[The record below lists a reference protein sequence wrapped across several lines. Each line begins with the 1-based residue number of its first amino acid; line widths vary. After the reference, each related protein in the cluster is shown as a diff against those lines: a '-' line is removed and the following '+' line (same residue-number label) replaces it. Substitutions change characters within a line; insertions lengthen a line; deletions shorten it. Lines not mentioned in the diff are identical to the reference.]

1 MTWESIAQLP
11 DFGGW
16 WLWEFSDEDRFH
28 GAEGKPITPPFPF
41 AKAPIRPEIMPPPFR
56 RIEPVLRH
64 IAADRSALAPDASWF
79 CHPPAFLGFNA
90 AMDYGFEI
98 LFSPGR
104 VTITDERG
112 WCAA

>member
-41 AKAPIRPEIMPPPFR
+41 AKAPIRPEIMPPF
-56 RIEPVLRH
+56 
-64 IAADRSALAPDASWF
+64 
-79 CHPPAFLGFNA
+79 PPH
-90 AMDYGFEI
+90 
-98 LFSPGR
+98 
-104 VTITDERG
+104 
-112 WCAA
+112 